1 MPPRPT
7 AAQLVYGSAAVVV
20 STLVLLLLTQARS
33 VAGVGFVATAA
44 LGLGVL
50 VAVTAADPRRRGR
63 TYEAAAARVSEPRAA
78 AAEQPLHST
87 RAR

>member
-33 VAGVGFVATAA
+33 VAGVGFAATAA
-44 LGLGVL
+44 LGIGVL
-50 VAVTAADPRRRGR
+50 VALAADPRRASRPH
-63 TYEAAAARVSEPRAA
+63 EAAAARGSEPRAA
-78 AAEQPLHST
+78 AAEQPAH
-87 RAR
+87 R

>member
-33 VAGVGFVATAA
+33 VAGVGFAATAA
-44 LGLGVL
+44 LGIGVL
-50 VAVTAADPRRRGR
+50 VALAADPRRASRPH
-63 TYEAAAARVSEPRAA
+63 EAAAAARGSEPRAA
-78 AAEQPLHST
+78 AAEQPAH
-87 RAR
+87 R

>member
-50 VAVTAADPRRRGR
+50 VAVAAADPRRGGR
-63 TYEAAAARVSEPRAA
+63 PHGAAAARESEPRPA
-78 AAEQPLHST
+78 AAEQPVH
-87 RAR
+87 R

>member
-50 VAVTAADPRRRGR
+50 VAVTAA
-63 TYEAAAARVSEPRAA
+63 
-78 AAEQPLHST
+78 EQPLHST